1 MIPVDRLS
9 VVTLKFD
16 KGRNYIAA
24 RISNTLWCRSVKLVL
39 SAKRKSGYKDVCTAH
54 NWVASYQLII
64 EIIRYTVDLQ
74 CGTIHLFWNIDISI
88 SRYRYIYFEIWMYPY
103 FNIDTSISENIDI
116 HISKYRYI
124 HIKYRDMDVSHLKY
138 RYTRYHI

>member
-1 MIPVDRLS
+1 MSIFDMDI
-9 VVTLKFD
+9 TIFLKY
-16 KGRNYIAA
+16 GYIH
-24 RISNTLWCRSVKLVL
+24 I
-39 SAKRKSGYKDVCTAH
+39 
-54 NWVASYQLII
+54 
-64 EIIRYTVDLQ
+64 
-74 CGTIHLFWNIDISI
+74 
-88 SRYRYIYFEIWMYPY
+88 EIWMYPY